1 MKSTKRKSR
10 LRDFSFWLRIVK
22 RCIKSGKNSKKVSIQ
37 LKTSAMNHIIGSNK
51 INDGDKK
58 TLNLKT
64 LRNNSKLYSK
74 RVPCVNAS
82 TTISQNAKK
91 PTIVIIVKMTV
102 FALVRSNGSIMRYAF
117 KVNSRKST
125 MHIIQKIISKG
136 FFSAK

>member
-1 MKSTKRKSR
+1 
-10 LRDFSFWLRIVK
+10 
-22 RCIKSGKNSKKVSIQ
+22 
-37 LKTSAMNHIIGSNK
+37 MNHIIGSNK
-51 INDGDKK
+51 INDGDKNR
-58 TLNLKT
+58 LNLKT

-91 PTIVIIVKMTV
+91 PIFVTAVKMTV
-102 FALVRSNGSIMRYAF
+102 FALVRSNGSIIRYAL

-125 MHIIQKIISKG
+125 MQINQKIILEG